1 MPNTHPYHLR
11 SIPSS
16 RLATF
21 DVFAVGM
28 RRHHVSAL
36 LELDVS
42 RGREKIRALKARG
55 ESVSFTAW
63 LIALIA
69 RALKA
74 YPEATAYRYGK
85 RRLMVFKDINIS
97 VVVEK
102 ELDGHR
108 VPVPMV
114 IERANEKT
122 VPEISREM
130 AAAKRQELSGRHV
143 VLGRRSAWYERLY
156 YRLPGFARRAVWT
169 YLLRR
174 PRLAYAKMGN
184 VVVTSV
190 GMIGRIN
197 GWFIHR
203 SVHPIS
209 FGIGSIIRKPVVV
222 GEDIRIRE
230 ILNATV
236 LLDHDLI
243 DGAPMVRCLQA
254 WTRMLEEGAELE

>member
-1 MPNTHPYHLR
+1 MPNTHPYHFR

-42 RGREKIRALKARG
+42 RGREKIRKLKAAG
-55 ESVSFTAW
+55 AEISFTAW

-85 RRLMVFKDINIS
+85 RRLMVFENINIS

-102 ELDGHR
+102 ELDGRR

-114 IERANEKT
+114 IERASEKS
-122 VPEISREM
+122 VSGISREM
-130 AAAKRQELSGRHV
+130 ATAKRQQLSGRDV
-143 VLGRRSAWYERLY
+143 VLGRGSTWYERLY

-190 GMIGRIN
+190 GMIGRID

-209 FGIGSIIRKPVVV
+209 FGIGSVIRKPVVV
-222 GEDIRIRE
+222 GEEICIRDM
-230 ILNATV
+230 LHATV
-236 LLDHDLI
+236 LVDHDLI

-254 WTRMLEEGAELE
+254 WTRLLEEGAEL

>member
-1 MPNTHPYHLR
+1 
-11 SIPSS
+11 
-16 RLATF
+16 
-21 DVFAVGM
+21 M
-28 RRHHVSAL
+28 RKHHVSAL

-63 LIALIA
+63 LIALLA
-69 RALKA
+69 RALEK
-74 YPEATAYRYGK
+74 YPEAAAYRYGK
-85 RRLMVFKDINIS
+85 RRLMVFEDIHVSI
-97 VVVEK
+97 VVEK
-102 ELDGHR
+102 ELDGRR
-108 VPVPMV
+108 VPIPMV
-114 IERANEKT
+114 IEQANRKSVNAIT
-122 VPEISREM
+122 GEI
-130 AAAKRQELSGRHV
+130 AAAKRQELNDRDV
-143 VLGRRSAWYERLY
+143 VLGRGSSWYERLY
-156 YRLPGFARRAVWT
+156 YHLPDFARRAVWT

-174 PRLAYAKMGN
+174 PRLAFAKMGN
-184 VVVTSV
+184 VVLTSV
-190 GMIGRIN
+190 GMIGTLN

-222 GEDIRIRE
+222 GEEIRIRE

-254 WTRMLEEGAELE
+254 WTRMLEEGAELG